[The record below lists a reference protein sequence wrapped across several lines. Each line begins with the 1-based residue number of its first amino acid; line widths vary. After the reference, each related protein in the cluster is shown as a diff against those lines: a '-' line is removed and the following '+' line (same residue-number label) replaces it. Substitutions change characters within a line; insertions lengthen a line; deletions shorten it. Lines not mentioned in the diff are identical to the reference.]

1 MKLEQRAVSGVW
13 IGREDGVRQVGTQQ
27 VGVSNRN
34 HLVID
39 SIDYECGMTDPLQVC
54 EALTDNMHPLSKCR
68 RLTPRALSVSYAAT
82 VPTSGPAVL
91 LLHPRKDVARPP
103 KRGQFSI
110 SCLGIAASYG
120 TLRGL
125 VGDYGFSRS
134 ALQLNDRTLRVPR
147 TDRSST
153 IAGRTEQ
160 LRGGPKRSSSTSYRG
175 IGEHAFRA
183 LDRSH
188 VRFLPR
194 RPCRLG
200 GEHRL
205 YAGTILLREEQ
216 EVVSKSAAD
225 PRAIR

>member
-54 EALTDNMHPLSKCR
+54 EALTDNMLPLSKCR
-68 RLTPRALSVSYAAT
+68 RLTPRALSVSYAARG
-82 VPTSGPAVL
+82 PTSGPAVL

-110 SCLGIAASYG
+110 SCLGIAAPYG

-125 VGDYGFSRS
+125 VGDYRFSRS
-134 ALQLNDRTLRVPR
+134 RVAIKRPDAAGATHRPIFNNCRSNRAAPGRAETFVVHLIPR
-147 TDRSST
+147 
-153 IAGRTEQ
+153 
-160 LRGGPKRSSSTSYRG
+160 
-175 IGEHAFRA
+175 HWRA
-183 LDRSH
+183 R
-188 VRFLPR
+188 LP
-194 RPCRLG
+194 C
-200 GEHRL
+200 
-205 YAGTILLREEQ
+205 A
-216 EVVSKSAAD
+216 
-225 PRAIR
+225 